1 MRISD
6 WRSDVCSSDL
16 ALQAPVQ
23 QPGHVAAGGVR
34 LQVVELCRRD
44 AEAVERARIA
54 AQRAYQPGLEDRRQ
68 LFVEYPALVREG
80 LRLEHPARVDLLPT
94 RQQTQHGHT
103 KTDQAVSVQ
112 FGGVYDELQTTHM
125 HLCPVSPPLP
135 TPHVGPQ

>member
-54 AQRAYQPGLEDRRQ
+54 AQRASQPGLEDRCQ
-68 LFVEYPALVREG
+68 LFVEDPALVREG
-80 LRLEHPARVDLLPT
+80 LRLEH
-94 RQQTQHGHT
+94 
-103 KTDQAVSVQ
+103 
-112 FGGVYDELQTTHM
+112 
-125 HLCPVSPPLP
+125 
-135 TPHVGPQ
+135 HVGRAMCRDKVWREVEIS